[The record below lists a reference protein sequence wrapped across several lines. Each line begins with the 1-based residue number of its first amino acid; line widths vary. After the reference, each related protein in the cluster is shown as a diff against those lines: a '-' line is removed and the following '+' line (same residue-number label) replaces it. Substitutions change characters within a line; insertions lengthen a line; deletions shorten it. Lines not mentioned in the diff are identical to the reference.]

1 MKGRMKKFLPN
12 EELRQI
18 RLDYSSFDKAC
29 EEGLP

>member
-12 EELRQI
+12 EEFCQI
-18 RLDYSSFDKAC
+18 RLVYSSFDEAC